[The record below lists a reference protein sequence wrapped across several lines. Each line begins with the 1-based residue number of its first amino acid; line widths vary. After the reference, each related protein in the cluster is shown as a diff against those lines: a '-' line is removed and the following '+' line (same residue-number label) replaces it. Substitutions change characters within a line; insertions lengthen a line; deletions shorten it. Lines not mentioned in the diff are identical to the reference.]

1 MAQKKKSGK
10 TVEGKNSL
18 MVNGKDWDKSAVMAH
33 VLTQLSTTA
42 NGLGKILAAGVDG
55 NALPAYSTI
64 DKWLTED
71 AELSERYARAK
82 ASQAD
87 VLADEI
93 VGLADDCKDHN
104 KCRLQIDAR
113 KWVAAKLKPK
123 KYGDKLD
130 VAHGGSVTLNVTNND
145 MEIL

>member
-1 MAQKKKSGK
+1 MAAKKNP
-10 TVEGKNSL
+10 KNPF

-33 VLTQLSTTA
+33 ILTELSTTA
-42 NGLGKILAAGVDG
+42 HGLGKILAAGIGG

-71 AELSERYARAK
+71 AALSERYARAK

-93 VGLADDCKDHN
+93 VGLADDCTDHN

-123 KYGDKLD
+123 KYGDKVDLN
-130 VAHGGSVTLNVTNND
+130 HGGSV
-145 MEIL
+145 EITSITRKIVK

>member
-1 MAQKKKSGK
+1 MAPKKKTAGQAES
-10 TVEGKNSL
+10 KNPF
-18 MVNGKDWDKSAVMAH
+18 MANGKDWDKGAVMAH

-42 NGLGKILAAGVDG
+42 HGLGKILKAGVDG
-55 NALPAYSTI
+55 NDLPAYSTI

-71 AELSERYARAK
+71 SELSERYARAK

-93 VGLADDCKDHN
+93 VGLADDCTDHN